1 LTDKQIIL
9 QLEGNFE
16 EIKEL
21 ATTALEKGLNT
32 FFSSNAAIIEGLKR
46 LGNVMTYSSI
56 ESISDMEIIDGW
68 NSDKIDKLVNENKKF
83 GIILNVTSKTDEQKI
98 LNASDKGAEIV
109 FVRTPSW
116 KVIPIE
122 NLISYMHKTDTQLFS
137 VVEGRV
143 EDAKLMFETLELGV
157 DGVLIAPQSSDD
169 VINLAKLL
177 EGSKGKIDL
186 SVAKIVEIKEV
197 GMGDR
202 VCVDTCSILDIGEGL
217 LIGSQSNFQFLVH
230 GETIKAEFCDPRPF
244 RVNAGPVHAYVSL
257 PSGKTQYLSELHAG
271 DEVLIVKADGNTRSA
286 IVGRAKIERRPLI
299 LVKAEYDGMVG
310 KTLLQN
316 AETIR
321 LVSPNGSAISVSDLQ
336 VGDEVLAH
344 TEKGGRHFGVSVD
357 EFVLEQ

>member
-1 LTDKQIIL
+1 MTDKQIIL
-9 QLEGNFE
+9 HLEGNFE
-16 EIKEL
+16 ETKEL

-32 FFSSNAAIIEGLKR
+32 FFSNDSAIIEGLKR
-46 LGNVMTYSSI
+46 LGNVSTFSS
-56 ESISDMEIIDGW
+56 EVLTSDMEVIEGW
-68 NSDKIDKLVNENKKF
+68 NSEKMDKLINENKRF
-83 GIILNVTSKTDEQKI
+83 GIILNVTSKEDEQKI
-98 LNASDKGAEIV
+98 LAASEKGAAVV
-109 FVRTPSW
+109 FVNTPNW

-122 NLISYMHKTDTQLFS
+122 NLISYMHKMETELFS
-137 VVEGRV
+137 VVNNAEN
-143 EDAKLMFETLELGV
+143 AKLMFETLEIGV
-157 DGVLIAPQSSDD
+157 DGVLIAPKSIEEILD
-169 VINLAKLL
+169 LAKTL
-177 EGSKGKIDL
+177 ESTKGKLDL

-217 LIGSQSNFQFLVH
+217 LVGSQSNFQFLVH
-230 GETIKAEFCDPRPF
+230 GETIQAEFCDPRPF

-271 DEVLIVKADGNTRSA
+271 DEVLIVNAVGNTRSA

-299 LVKAEYDGMVG
+299 LVKAEYDGIVG

-321 LVSPNGSAISVSDLQ
+321 LVSPDGSAISVSDLQ
-336 VGDEVLAH
+336 VGDEVLVL

>member
-1 LTDKQIIL
+1 MTDKQVIL
-9 QLEGNFE
+9 HLEGNFPL
-16 EIKEL
+16 IKEL
-21 ATTALEKGLNT
+21 ATTALEKGLNS
-32 FFSSNAAIIEGLKR
+32 FFSNDSAIIDGVRK
-46 LGNVMTYSSI
+46 LGNVSTFSS
-56 ESISDMEIIDGW
+56 EVPTSDMKVIDGW
-68 NSDKIDKLVNENKKF
+68 NSEKMDQLINVNKKF
-83 GIILNVTSKTDEQKI
+83 GIILNVTSKEDEQKI
-98 LNASDKGAEIV
+98 LAASEKGAAVV
-109 FVRTPSW
+109 FVNTPNW

-122 NLISYMHKTDTQLFS
+122 NLISYMHKMETKLFS
-137 VVEGRV
+137 IVDSTEA
-143 EDAKLMFETLELGV
+143 AKLMFETLEIGV
-157 DGVLIAPQSSDD
+157 DGVLIAPKSIDEIL
-169 VINLAKLL
+169 VLAKIL
-177 EGSKGKIDL
+177 ESTKGKLDL
-186 SVAKIVEIKEV
+186 SVAKVVEIKEV

-217 LIGSQSNFQFLVH
+217 LVGSQSNFQFLVH
-230 GETIKAEFCDPRPF
+230 GETIQAEFCDPRPF

-271 DEVLIVKADGNTRSA
+271 DEVLIVSAAGKTRSA

-321 LVSPNGSAISVSDLQ
+321 LVSPQGVAISVSELQ
-336 VGDEVLAH
+336 VGDEVLVL

>member
-9 QLEGNFE
+9 HLEGNFE

-32 FFSSNAAIIEGLKR
+32 FFSNDLDIIEGVKK
-46 LGNVMTYSSI
+46 LGNVSTFSS
-56 ESISDMEIIDGW
+56 EVPTSDMKVIDGW
-68 NSDKIDKLVNENKKF
+68 IPEKMDELINENKEF
-83 GIILNVTSKTDEQKI
+83 GIILNVESKEDEQKI
-98 LNASDKGAEIV
+98 LAASEKGAEIV
-109 FVRTPSW
+109 LVNTPNW
-116 KVIPIE
+116 KIIPIE
-122 NLISYMHKTDTQLFS
+122 NLISYMHKMETQLFS
-137 VVEGRV
+137 VVDNA
-143 EDAKLMFETLELGV
+143 EDAKLMFETLEIGV
-157 DGVLIAPQSSDD
+157 DGVLIAPKNIDE
-169 VINLAKLL
+169 ILKLSKIL
-177 EGSKGKIDL
+177 ESAKGKIDL
-186 SVAKIVEIKEV
+186 SVATVVEIKEV

-217 LIGSQSNFQFLVH
+217 LVGSQSNFQFLVH

-257 PSGKTQYLSELHAG
+257 PSGKTQYLSELHVG
-271 DEVLIVKADGNTRSA
+271 DEILIVNANGNTRSA

-299 LVKAEYDGMVG
+299 LVKAEYDGIVG

-321 LVSPNGSAISVSDLQ
+321 LVSPQGDAISVSELK
-336 VGDEVLAH
+336 VGAEVLVH
-344 TEKGGRHFGVSVD
+344 TETGGRHFGVSVD